1 MSRLN
6 EDVVTP
12 PGAMKGSLGKS
23 TAEGMEPTTP
33 QGPIKYSEFEAAI
46 ETPPSKSATAGVP
59 GAVPGATRGRAGGE
73 GRTELEEDL
82 SYHQPYPRDISHGED
97 MIPSVKGREAEQKGD
112 EIEVKPQEQKRS
124 TSSQETT
131 AVHKQGL
138 RASASDI
145 INKASNKAAVARQ
158 YAGSAAE
165 RTKEGA
171 RQAAGVA
178 RVQLHRVVVVGKEKA
193 GIPGEKPLLH
203 AAKEKMGIAPDQP
216 VREAARQITRQT
228 VYSARERIYNFTAWF
243 FNFVATLP
251 ATIKEMHFHGK
262 RLAEEKDRAL
272 AQQGQQGQI
281 PSSMTSNRGDL
292 PTSQQ
297 QGQQQRGEEG
307 SQPYQQHGVSLP
319 MPREHVNQSAAETV
333 KETHVEGASG
343 AQGAWQEQEQQFH
356 EGGEGAS
363 GGASQD
369 EGQRRGLIGKNVA
382 TDESGLYSGGAGGGG
397 VSSVPAKQ
405 GTSALQDRVK
415 GDMVIDESGMHSL
428 K

>member
-33 QGPIKYSEFEAAI
+33 QGPIKYSEFEGAI

-73 GRTELEEDL
+73 GKTELEEDL

-228 VYSARERIYNFTAWF
+228 VYSARERIYNVSFIFSKTLNLQQYCF
-243 FNFVATLP
+243 FYPTFKHSILNLLNSYLISPFLFSSLLP
-251 ATIKEMHFHGK
+251 G
-262 RLAEEKDRAL
+262 
-272 AQQGQQGQI
+272 
-281 PSSMTSNRGDL
+281 SSIL
-292 PTSQQ
+292 W
-297 QGQQQRGEEG
+297 
-307 SQPYQQHGVSLP
+307 
-319 MPREHVNQSAAETV
+319 PR
-333 KETHVEGASG
+333 
-343 AQGAWQEQEQQFH
+343 F
-356 EGGEGAS
+356 
-363 GGASQD
+363 
-369 EGQRRGLIGKNVA
+369 
-382 TDESGLYSGGAGGGG
+382 
-397 VSSVPAKQ
+397 
-405 GTSALQDRVK
+405 LQLSK
-415 GDMVIDESGMHSL
+415 KCTFMENA
-428 K
+428 